1 VIPPAALSRIINTI
15 IKELSEPLIDAEESV
30 MTQPAVCRWE
40 VMGWNGNKTRAFFAQ
55 FFDRDIRKR
64 EGFDYGML
72 QSGG

>member
-1 VIPPAALSRIINTI
+1 
-15 IKELSEPLIDAEESV
+15 